1 MIGSTQSNNSIRGVW
16 SKELLSAFIPPPRK
30 ADLVTNNPSA
40 VNRSQKASAGELQA
54 VAHHGGSVQVSRSS
68 FSRTEAPAI
77 WVSVVRLMRLIKT
90 VEVDLDEATAHLW
103 MRTPALRSIDQD
115 RPAG

>member
-1 MIGSTQSNNSIRGVW
+1 M
-16 SKELLSAFIPPPRK
+16 
-30 ADLVTNNPSA
+30 
-40 VNRSQKASAGELQA
+40 
-54 VAHHGGSVQVSRSS
+54 
-68 FSRTEAPAI
+68 APAI

-103 MRTPALRSIDQD
+103 MRIPVLRSIDQE